1 MNALPEP
8 TAINEIDA
16 AALRADP
23 ARWIQAAQ
31 PWVVRSLVDDWPLVS
46 AANQS
51 DSAFLD
57 YLLGFYSGNQVSAF
71 LGEADIGG
79 RFFYNEALDGF
90 NFLQVQ
96 TTLNHL
102 SGQLRALATDES
114 PPSLYM
120 GSTNLD
126 HWLPGLS
133 GANPLPI
140 DLTQPLASLWLGN
153 HSLIAPHFDFP
164 LTLPAASQ
172 AGGASCYS
180 RPLKSPTC
188 MWGPGTSPRLVKPS
202 AWWTPVTLIC
212 SCTRI
217 SRRR

>member
-16 AALRADP
+16 AALQADP
-23 ARWIQAAQ
+23 RWTQAAQ
-31 PWVVRSLVDDWPLVS
+31 PWVARSLVDDWPLVS
-46 AANQS
+46 AANED

-102 SGQLRALATDES
+102 NEQLRALANDES

-120 GSTNLD
+120 GSTNLH

-133 GANPLPI
+133 DKPATDRSCNRSP
-140 DLTQPLASLWLGN
+140 ASGCN

-164 LTLPAASQ
+164 SNIACCV
-172 AGGASCYS
+172 AGGGIPVIPARSS
-180 RPLKSPTC
+180 RQPVCGAWDLTPAGQAIS
-188 MWGPGTSPRLVKPS
+188 LVDT
-202 AWWTPVTLIC
+202 ATLIC
-212 SCTRI
+212 SCTEFRE
-217 SRRR
+217 R